1 MPTQEELDQFGAG
14 LSIWEQIRLFQEW
27 SPLIG
32 YAQRFTQEA
41 DTYKRSVVVGEA
53 LEWIA
58 SKTKSPLDDELVTRV
73 VAVSKTREG
82 EELIRWALTKAG
94 AA

>member
-14 LSIWEQIRLFQEW
+14 LSIWEQIRLCQEW
-27 SPLIG
+27 APLIG

-41 DTYKRSVVVGEA
+41 DTYKRSVVVAEA
-53 LEWIA
+53 LEWVA

-73 VAVSKTREG
+73 VAVSKTKEG
-82 EELIRWALTKAG
+82 EELIRWALAKAG

>member
-27 SPLIG
+27 APLIG
-32 YAQRFTQEA
+32 YAQRFTQESDA
-41 DTYKRSVVVGEA
+41 YKRSVVVAEA
-53 LEWIA
+53 LEWVA
-58 SKTKSPLDDELVTRV
+58 SKTKSRLDDELVTRV

-82 EELIRWALTKAG
+82 EELIRWALAKAG

>member
-27 SPLIG
+27 APLIG
-32 YAQRFTQEA
+32 YAQRFTAETDA
-41 DTYKRSVVVGEA
+41 YKRSVVVAEA
-53 LEWIA
+53 LEWVA
-58 SKTKSPLDDELVTRV
+58 SKTKSALDDELVTRV

-82 EELIRWALTKAG
+82 EELIRWALAKAG

>member
-27 SPLIG
+27 APLIG

-41 DTYKRSVVVGEA
+41 DTYKRSVVVAEA
-53 LEWIA
+53 LEWVA
-58 SKTKSPLDDELVTRV
+58 SKTKSSLDDELVNRV

-82 EELIRWALTKAG
+82 EELIRWALAKAG

>member
-1 MPTQEELDQFGAG
+1 MPTQDELNQYGAG

-27 SPLIG
+27 APLIG

-41 DTYKRSVVVGEA
+41 DPYKRSVVVAEA
-53 LEWIA
+53 LEWVA
-58 SKTKSPLDDELVTRV
+58 SKTRSPLDDELVKHV

-82 EELIRWALTKAG
+82 EELIRWALAKAG

>member
-27 SPLIG
+27 APLIG

-41 DTYKRSVVVGEA
+41 DIYKRSVVVAEA
-53 LEWIA
+53 LEWVA
-58 SKTKSPLDDELVTRV
+58 SKTKSSLDDELVNRV

-82 EELIRWALTKAG
+82 EKLIRWALAKAG

>member
-1 MPTQEELDQFGAG
+1 MPTPAELDQYGAG

-32 YAQRFTQEA
+32 FAQRFTSEPDA
-41 DTYKRSVVVGEA
+41 YRRSVIVVEA
-53 LEWIA
+53 LEWVA
-58 SKTKSPLDDELVTRV
+58 SKTKSPLDNELVTRV
-73 VAVSKTREG
+73 VAIAKTPQG
-82 EELIRWALTKAG
+82 EDLIRWSLSKAG

>member
-27 SPLIG
+27 APLIG

-41 DTYKRSVVVGEA
+41 DIYKRSVVVAEA
-53 LEWIA
+53 LEWVA
-58 SKTKSPLDDELVTRV
+58 SKTKSSLDDELVNRV

-82 EELIRWALTKAG
+82 EELIRWALAKAG